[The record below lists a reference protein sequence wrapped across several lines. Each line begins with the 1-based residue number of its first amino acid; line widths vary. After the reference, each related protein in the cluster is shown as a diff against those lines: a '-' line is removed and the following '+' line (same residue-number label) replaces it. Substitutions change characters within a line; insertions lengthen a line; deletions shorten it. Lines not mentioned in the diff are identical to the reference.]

1 MCADFQYFSAS
12 GNHWHQWI
20 IQWFCLRW
28 TITFE
33 CFWPADHWPQWFFLW
48 LLDFS
53 EQSLT
58 IVYKHIERPLAN
70 PMVLER
76 PLQISFF
83 CRISSPLNIFWYS
96 MAFQWFLLSMVKNCW
111 WNDGIV
117 LNHRSGLGWALK
129 RVWRWQQSLQEC
141 QIRLQSK
148 SNCNR
153 RTVNVT
159 EHKVTTTTAKGCL
172 YITF

>member
-12 GNHWHQWI
+12 GNHWYQWL
-20 IQWFCLRW
+20 FNGFAYVEPSSFL
-28 TITFE
+28 TG
-33 CFWPADHWPQWFFLW
+33 WPLTSMVFRW

-58 IVYKHIERPLAN
+58 IVYKHI
-70 PMVLER
+70 ER

>member
-1 MCADFQYFSAS
+1 MLIFSIFLLQETIGINGYS
-12 GNHWHQWI
+12 MVLPTLNHHLWM
-20 IQWFCLRW
+20 FL
-28 TITFE
+28 TG
-33 CFWPADHWPQWFFLW
+33 WPLTSMVFRW